1 MHRALSALVVLSV
14 ARGVATDDCTLL
26 QVDTQGRSKERKER
40 LQTDVSDLK
49 GSKMKGKH
57 QVLIP
62 KPLVHSSGD
71 AELHVTPGLLRM
83 LKEVAKS
90 AGPESLRI
98 VEAQFLSRLPGLPSK
113 VDHQREEELV
123 QTSMELRENF
133 KVHVHHRIE
142 LWKGRESWQP
152 IRERDESYGLVVTP
166 HGIEID
172 ARTSWGLANAM
183 STLYQLLAIRVSDD
197 GVRITVPGCPHKI
210 QDRPA
215 YVHRGF
221 LLDVS
226 RQWYSLPW
234 IKGLVS
240 ALAEFKLNVLHL
252 HLTDT
257 ASWPLEVDGYPEV
270 ARHLAYRDNNG
281 KPLTY
286 SRHDIRQLVEFA
298 RVRGM
303 SVMPEIDGPMHAPAL
318 ASGDPLHLTVAATV
332 EYSTQQFAVEPPPG
346 TWNISDAHALD
357 FVRRA
362 LRQVEEDFSTSPFLH
377 IGGDEPV
384 AASLCTLLPE
394 PETKKCLDQC
404 KVPWTKG
411 CEPVPVKPMGANQT
425 YWFPEVLNAKVQ
437 DYFDSVDPAP
447 AKIPRAV
454 WSGAVSDCGVQL
466 PCTRLK
472 SKSALQLW
480 EFPTDASGRPK
491 LSEQDCE
498 RYDLIQSAATYPEGG
513 SQYGWLYMDCG
524 SGANWASMSP
534 NYWCPRAS
542 WAALYSLNLMQG
554 YGPIHTPVCQKAF
567 VGGEMALWSEI
578 GGMGNGMSLI
588 FPRAVAFAERMWS
601 NPKGLRVEEMKGGTP
616 PGWYWETH
624 LRDAMERLN
633 TVVSNLEMLHIG
645 VSHLQPEFCRIH
657 PEFCNAY
664 TASIYAA

>member
-1 MHRALSALVVLSV
+1 MASLS
-14 ARGVATDDCTLL
+14 LL
-26 QVDTQGRSKERKER
+26 T
-40 LQTDVSDLK
+40 
-49 GSKMKGKH
+49 
-57 QVLIP
+57 
-62 KPLVHSSGD
+62 
-71 AELHVTPGLLRM
+71 A
-83 LKEVAKS
+83 
-90 AGPESLRI
+90 
-98 VEAQFLSRLPGLPSK
+98 SR
-113 VDHQREEELV
+113 
-123 QTSMELRENF
+123 
-133 KVHVHHRIE
+133 
-142 LWKGRESWQP
+142 
-152 IRERDESYGLVVTP
+152 
-166 HGIEID
+166 
-172 ARTSWGLANAM
+172 
-183 STLYQLLAIRVSDD
+183 STLVLHGGSPMLCRLCINSLQLEYRMTGI
-197 GVRITVPGCPHKI
+197 RITVPGCPHKI

-357 FVRRA
+357 FVRRT

-447 AKIPRAV
+447 GQNSKGRLVGSRFGLWCATAMYTSEEQVGAAVVGIPNRCV
-454 WSGAVSDCGVQL
+454 
-466 PCTRLK
+466 
-472 SKSALQLW
+472 
-480 EFPTDASGRPK
+480 RPA
-491 LSEQDCE
+491 Q
-498 RYDLIQSAATYPEGG
+498 
-513 SQYGWLYMDCG
+513 
-524 SGANWASMSP
+524 
-534 NYWCPRAS
+534 
-542 WAALYSLNLMQG
+542 
-554 YGPIHTPVCQKAF
+554 
-567 VGGEMALWSEI
+567 
-578 GGMGNGMSLI
+578 
-588 FPRAVAFAERMWS
+588 
-601 NPKGLRVEEMKGGTP
+601 
-616 PGWYWETH
+616 
-624 LRDAMERLN
+624 
-633 TVVSNLEMLHIG
+633 VV
-645 VSHLQPEFCRIH
+645 
-657 PEFCNAY
+657 
-664 TASIYAA
+664 

>member
-1 MHRALSALVVLSV
+1 MHRVLSALAVLSV
-14 ARGVATDDCTLL
+14 ASGVATDDCSLL
-26 QVDTQGRSKERKER
+26 QVDTQGRSKESKER
-40 LQTDVSDLK
+40 LQTDVHGWK
-49 GSKMKGKH
+49 RSKMKGKH

-71 AELHVTPGLLRM
+71 AELHLTPELLSM
-83 LKEVAKS
+83 LREVAE
-90 AGPESLRI
+90 AQGPECLHI
-98 VEAQFLSRLPGLPSK
+98 VEAQFLSRLPGLPTEFN
-113 VDHQREEELV
+113 HQREEELV
-123 QTSMELRENF
+123 ETSMEVRKTF
-133 KVHVHHRIE
+133 KVSFHHPIE

-152 IRERDESYGLVVTP
+152 IRERNESYGLLVAP
-166 HGIEID
+166 HGIGID
-172 ARTSWGLANAM
+172 AHTPWGLANAM
-183 STLYQLLAIRVSDD
+183 STLYQLLAIKISDE
-197 GVRITVPGCPHKI
+197 GVRITIPGCPHEI
-210 QDRPA
+210 QDRA
-215 YVHRGF
+215 AFVHRGF

-226 RQWYSLPW
+226 RQWYSIPW
-234 IKGLVS
+234 IKELVS
-240 ALAEFKLNVLHL
+240 VIAEFKLNVLHL

-281 KPLTY
+281 RPLTY
-286 SRHDIRQLVEFA
+286 SRHDIRELVEFA
-298 RVRGM
+298 RVRGV
-303 SVMPEIDGPMHAPAL
+303 SIMPEIDGPMHAPAL

-346 TWNISDAHALD
+346 TWNISDAPALN

-362 LRQVEEDFSTSPFLH
+362 LQQVEEDFSTSPFLH

-394 PETKKCLDQC
+394 PETEKCLDQC

-411 CEPVPVKPMGANQT
+411 CEPVPVKPTDANQA

-447 AKIPRAV
+447 AQIPRAV

-472 SKSALQLW
+472 TKSALQLW
-480 EFPTDASGRPK
+480 EFPTDASGRPM

-498 RYDLIQSAATYPEGG
+498 KYDLIQSAATYPEGG

-542 WAALYSLNLMQG
+542 WAALYSLNVTQG
-554 YGPIHTPVCQKAF
+554 YGPIHTPACQKAF
-567 VGGEMALWSEI
+567 LGGEMALWSEI
-578 GGMGNGMSLI
+578 GGMGNAMSLI

-601 NPKGLRVEEMKGGTP
+601 NPKGLQVEEMKGGTP
-616 PGWYWETH
+616 PGWYWEAH